1 MRYKFIAY
9 FPRGM
14 DEIYFTEKV
23 AARIFFLHSRWKSSR
38 ENERFCTKV
47 SNVKFLFSR
56 RNRQFFFFFFF
67 FFLSLVR
74 QNVNRQSYLLQFLLR
89 NSILDRDLR
98 SGPESA
104 VVVIGMN
111 GQIFSF
117 PSFFFFLP
125 FNKISLERIEGI
137 EITFLWLSERWGNTP
152 KIYSCKLEALF
163 LIFQNIFFT
172 N

>member
-1 MRYKFIAY
+1 
-9 FPRGM
+9 M

-56 RNRQFFFFFFF
+56 RNRQFFFFFPSYDRMSIDRVICSSFF
-67 FFLSLVR
+67 CGTRFSIA
-74 QNVNRQSYLLQFLLR
+74 
-89 NSILDRDLR
+89 ILDPVL
-98 SGPESA
+98 SQPM
-104 VVVIGMN
+104 VIGMN

-117 PSFFFFLP
+117 PSFFFFPCLIKFP
-125 FNKISLERIEGI
+125 SNRGNRNKIFMIIGKM
-137 EITFLWLSERWGNTP
+137 GKYKP

>member
-56 RNRQFFFFFFF
+56 RNRQFFFFF
-67 FFLSLVR
+67 SLVR
-74 QNVNRQSYLLQFLLR
+74 QDVNRQSYLLQFLLR

-104 VVVIGMN
+104 DGN
-111 GQIFSF
+111 RHEWTDIFLSF
-117 PSFFFFLP
+117 LFFFSL
-125 FNKISLERIEGI
+125 FNKISLESRE
-137 EITFLWLSERWGNTP
+137 
-152 KIYSCKLEALF
+152 
-163 LIFQNIFFT
+163 
-172 N
+172 

>member
-1 MRYKFIAY
+1 
-9 FPRGM
+9 M

-56 RNRQFFFFFFF
+56 RNRQFFFFF
-67 FFLSLVR
+67 SLVR
-74 QNVNRQSYLLQFLLR
+74 QDVNRQSYLLQFLLR

-104 VVVIGMN
+104 VMVIGMN

-117 PSFFFFLP
+117 PSFFFFPCLIKFP
-125 FNKISLERIEGI
+125 SNRGNRNKIFMIIGKM
-137 EITFLWLSERWGNTP
+137 GKYKP

>member
-1 MRYKFIAY
+1 MHSSNTINTDFRTVVARGKKKNLIKKRKIRRLIFPPPFTIQTFKKKKKKNKRQLLRYKFIAY

-67 FFLSLVR
+67 
-74 QNVNRQSYLLQFLLR
+74 
-89 NSILDRDLR
+89 
-98 SGPESA
+98 
-104 VVVIGMN
+104 
-111 GQIFSF
+111 SF
-117 PSFFFFLP
+117 PRTTGCQST
-125 FNKISLERIEGI
+125 E
-137 EITFLWLSERWGNTP
+137 
-152 KIYSCKLEALF
+152 LF
-163 LIFQNIFFT
+163 APVSSAELDSRSRS
-172 N
+172 

>member
-23 AARIFFLHSRWKSSR
+23 AARIFFFTQPVEIVPWKRTILHESLECKISFLSQKS
-38 ENERFCTKV
+38 TI
-47 SNVKFLFSR
+47 L
-56 RNRQFFFFFFF
+56 FFFFPRTTGCQ
-67 FFLSLVR
+67 ST
-74 QNVNRQSYLLQFLLR
+74 SYLLQFLLR

-104 VVVIGMN
+104 VMVIGMN

-117 PSFFFFLP
+117 PSFFFF
-125 FNKISLERIEGI
+125 SR
-137 EITFLWLSERWGNTP
+137 
-152 KIYSCKLEALF
+152 
-163 LIFQNIFFT
+163 LIKFPSNESKE
-172 N
+172 